1 MGIFFDAFLN
11 DEDMKLMKY
20 SGCVGI
26 LVVATALVLAGCS
39 SSGRLETEKPAPSA
53 AREIARGVG
62 SEQALQHFIDGSL
75 CEMRGEYAKAV
86 LEYQDALAYEKNHA
100 IYFALAKCYSQLGKH
115 SHAIEAG
122 KEAVR
127 LNPDNL
133 AYHESLA
140 EIYTNA
146 FELDAAASQ
155 YEEIIKR
162 DSSDIGSWYRLA
174 RLYQA
179 RRPLKALQ
187 LYQGMLNRF
196 GSEWEVLLQM
206 AELYNSM
213 NQFDKAAGAMQRM
226 LALNPSNYEL
236 KRSTAQA
243 YVRAKQYDEALAL
256 YKDLLEIDPQN
267 FEYIG
272 ETAAVYLMKKDYATA
287 ATLFQTILQSDSVQ
301 LETKLK
307 VGEIYFG
314 QVEQDSS
321 LIPTAQGVF
330 RLIAE
335 QHPED
340 WRAYWFLGALGAVSH
355 KDSVATANFRKVT
368 ELASWN
374 PDGWVYLSSVF
385 LERNN
390 FQEVAT
396 ILESALKVLPD
407 DFRVNFYL
415 GVAYNRLGRNIEA
428 ARVLEH
434 ARTINPKDMGAIS
447 QLALVYD
454 GMRRHEDSDRLYE
467 EALTIDSTYDLVL
480 NNYAYSLAERGVH
493 LARALEMAKKAV
505 EAQPENPSYLDTIGW
520 IYYQLG
526 SFKEAEK
533 YVKKSLEK
541 GEANAVVYEH
551 LGDIYY
557 AMNDKER
564 ALEQWKIA
572 LKLDENNAALRDK
585 ISRGSL

>member
-1 MGIFFDAFLN
+1 
-11 DEDMKLMKY
+11 MKLLQHIIG
-20 SGCVGI
+20 SVLLAGI
-26 LVVATALVLAGCS
+26 VALAGCS
-39 SSGRLETEKPAPSA
+39 TGGTVASDTPELAAAKESA
-53 AREIARGVG
+53 RSIGN
-62 SEQALQHFIDGSL
+62 EQALQHFIDGSL
-75 CEMRGEYAKAV
+75 YEMRGEYAKAV
-86 LEYQDALAYEKNHA
+86 LEYQDALAYDKNHA

-127 LNPDNL
+127 LDPDNL
-133 AYHESLA
+133 TYRESLA

-146 FELDAAASQ
+146 FDLDEAATQ

-179 RRPLKALQ
+179 RRPLKALE
-187 LYQGMLNRF
+187 LYEGMLDRF

-213 NQFDKAAGAMQRM
+213 NQFDKAAGAMERM

-243 YVRAKQYDEALAL
+243 YVRAHAYDKALTL

-267 FEYIG
+267 YEYIG
-272 ETAAVYLMKKDYATA
+272 EAAAVYLMKKDYETA
-287 ATLFQTILQSDSVQ
+287 ATLFQTVLENDSVQ

-307 VGEIYFG
+307 VGEIYFS
-314 QVEQDSS
+314 QVEGDSS
-321 LIPTAQGVF
+321 LIPAAQAVF
-330 RLIAE
+330 QQITE
-335 QHPED
+335 EHPED

-355 KDSVATANFRKVT
+355 NDSVATANFRKVT

-396 ILESALKVLPD
+396 ILESAVKVLPD
-407 DFRVNFYL
+407 DFRVNLYL
-415 GVAYNRLGRNIEA
+415 GVAYNRLGRNLEA
-428 ARVLEH
+428 ARVLER

-454 GMRRHEDSDRLYE
+454 GMQRHEDSDRLYE
-467 EALTIDSTYDLVL
+467 EALTIDSTYHLVL
-480 NNYAYSLAERGVH
+480 NNYAYSLAERGVQ
-493 LARALEMAKKAV
+493 LSRALAMAKKAV

-520 IYYQLG
+520 IYYMLG
-526 SFKEAEK
+526 SYKEAEH
-533 YVKKSLEK
+533 YVKQAIEK

-572 LKLDENNAALRDK
+572 LKLDEKNAGLREK

>member
-1 MGIFFDAFLN
+1 MMRRVIAVFLVGSLMG
-11 DEDMKLMKY
+11 
-20 SGCVGI
+20 
-26 LVVATALVLAGCS
+26 VLSACS
-39 SSGRLETEKPAPSA
+39 SGSQLPTKSAEPAGPVKPVQ
-53 AREIARGVG
+53 EINRDR
-62 SEQALQHFIDGSL
+62 ALQHFIDGSL
-75 CEMRGEYAKAV
+75 YEMRGEYAKAV
-86 LEYQDALAYEKNHA
+86 LEYQDALANEKSDA
-100 IYFALAKCYSQLGKH
+100 IYFTLAKCYSQLGKH

-127 LNPDNL
+127 LSPDNL
-133 AYHESLA
+133 VYHESLA
-140 EIYTNA
+140 EIYANA
-146 FELDAAASQ
+146 FELDAAAVE

-162 DSSDIGSWYRLA
+162 DSSSIESWYHLA

-179 RRPLKALQ
+179 RRPLKALE
-187 LYQGMLNRF
+187 LYERMLDRF

-213 NQFDKAAGAMQRM
+213 NQFDKAAGALQRM

-243 YVRAKQYDEALAL
+243 CVRAQKYDEALTL
-256 YKDLLEIDPQN
+256 YDDLLEVDPQN
-267 FEYIG
+267 VEYIG
-272 ETAAVYLMKKDYATA
+272 EAAAVYLMKKEYATA
-287 ATLFQTILQSDSVQ
+287 ATLFQEILLGDSVQ
-301 LETKLK
+301 LDTKLR

-314 QVEQDSS
+314 QIDQDSS
-321 LIPTAQGVF
+321 LIPAAQKVF
-330 RLIAE
+330 ERIAGSY
-335 QHPED
+335 PGD
-340 WRAYWFLGALGAVSH
+340 WRAYWFLGALAAVSH
-355 KDSVATANFRKVT
+355 NDSVAMANFRKVT

-374 PDGWVYLSSVF
+374 ADGWVYLSSVF
-385 LERNN
+385 LEKNN

-396 ILESALKVLPD
+396 VLESALKVLPD
-407 DFRVNFYL
+407 DFRVNFFL

-434 ARTINPKDMGAIS
+434 ARGINPKDMGALS

-454 GMRRHEDSDRLYE
+454 GMQKNEDSDRLYE
-467 EALTIDSTYDLVL
+467 EALKIDPNYHLVL
-480 NNYAYSLAERGVH
+480 NNYAYSLAERG
-493 LARALEMAKKAV
+493 LYLERALEMSKKAV
-505 EAQPENPSYLDTIGW
+505 EAQPDNPSYLDTIGW
-520 IYYQLG
+520 IYYRLG
-526 SFKEAEK
+526 VYKEAEQ
-533 YVKKSLEK
+533 YVKKALEK

-572 LKLDENNAALRDK
+572 LKLDENSTTLRSK